1 MSTDFSHRVVN
12 DLLMWE
18 PLAPSPVNTMGQF
31 STQTLLP
38 SRLDLEAHLLHQQSE
53 QFTMCKSGIQ
63 YGNSNKRNPYISN
76 FQIFWYK
83 FYNRNW

>member
-1 MSTDFSHRVVN
+1 MSTDFSHRIVN

-53 QFTMCKSGIQ
+53 QFTICKSGIQ
-63 YGNSNKRNPYISN
+63 YGNKNKHNS
-76 FQIFWYK
+76 FWYK
-83 FYNRNW
+83 F